1 MAQVFDRNS
10 NALARASLVL
20 TGVIVI
26 AVGVGLNSLQRS
38 PWVTR
43 QGQRP
48 DQPVPFSHKHHV
60 EGLGLQCQYC
70 HTQVEKAAYAG
81 VPPTKTCINCHA
93 QIWTNAELLQPVRDS
108 WATGESIRWIRVH
121 DLPDYVYFNH
131 YIHVNKGIGCASCH
145 GRVDEMPLMYQ
156 ENSLQMEW
164 CLNCHR
170 NPAVNLRPT
179 SEIYNM
185 AWAGPTTDK
194 PVWCADTTRSAGA
207 NSYGPHGE
215 RIPTAQAISCTT
227 KDPSSDNPQI
237 AMLQTLDLRPRSMG
251 RSNPGS
257 GTPLDPHA
265 TSPDVNATGVPPAEI
280 VPLPVSYKKF
290 TRQVDLG
297 QYLTAQYHIR
307 SANQLSS
314 CEVCHR

>member
-1 MAQVFDRNS
+1 MAQVFDRSS

-20 TGVIVI
+20 SGLIVI
-26 AVGVGLNSLQRS
+26 ALGVGLNSLQRS

-70 HTQVEKAAYAG
+70 HTSVEKSSYAG
-81 VPPTKTCINCHA
+81 IPPTKTCINCHA
-93 QIWTNAELLQPVRDS
+93 QIWTNAQLLEPVRHS
-108 WATGESIRWIRVH
+108 WATGESINWIRVH

-131 YIHVNKGIGCASCH
+131 EIHVNKGIGCASCH

-170 NPAVNLRPT
+170 NPSVNLRPT
-179 SEIYNM
+179 AEIYNM
-185 AWAGPTTDK
+185 AWSGPSSDK
-194 PVWCADTTRSAGA
+194 PVWCAETGKGSTTMPSWR
-207 NSYGPHGE
+207 
-215 RIPTAQAISCTT
+215 PTAQAVSCTT
-227 KDPSSDNPQI
+227 QDPSGENPQV
-237 AMLQTLDLRPRSMG
+237 AALQELDVHPRSMG
-251 RSNPGS
+251 RANSGS
-257 GTPLDPHA
+257 GTSMDPHA
-265 TSPDVNATGVPPAEI
+265 TSGDVNASDAPPADL
-280 VPLPVSYKKF
+280 LPVAPLNYRKF
-290 TRQVDLG
+290 TSQHDLG
-297 QYLTAQYHIR
+297 LYLNGQYHIR
-307 SANQLSS
+307 TANELSS